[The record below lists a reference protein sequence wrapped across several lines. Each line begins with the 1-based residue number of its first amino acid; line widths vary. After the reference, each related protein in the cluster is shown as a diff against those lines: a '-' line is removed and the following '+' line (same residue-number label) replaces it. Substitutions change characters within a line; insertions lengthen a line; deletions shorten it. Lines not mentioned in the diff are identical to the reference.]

1 MKETEEKENKQALEH
16 LAEARR
22 HHKKEIEIQTEMKY
36 MFKSLRMGPVLA
48 RSVGKREADIHV
60 TDYNCVVE
68 TKATGKANPDGRGSG
83 NETQKAQLCSYVE
96 GLRENLR
103 GELDLEG
110 IADKPWVGILTDG
123 QSGWIWKWKKRG
135 LEELGNLRWNPGH
148 TDVDVLGNIRKALGN
163 APAGKRWV
171 DPDEI
176 YEIFRGDEHGFQCL
190 YRRRLT
196 EDPNQEI
203 KTKFALWLDRLRGSG
218 MAPEHELYQHDLF
231 VKHCFLVAVAKA
243 VIAAL
248 TPETNDDD
256 PEAVLGEG
264 FTSWLVESDEGVE
277 KSTDLFRK
285 AKEYNWRFRFADVLK
300 NLYEQCI
307 DKKDRKIYGE
317 YYTPDWIAEQM
328 AEEILDN
335 EWIESAA
342 KAALRSLD
350 GDGEA
355 LNGIGVLDPAC
366 GSGTF
371 LYHSARRISGA
382 LALRTIPPGRRAMA
396 VARLVHGIDI
406 HPVAVEMA
414 KATLLRALPP
424 PSRKWTELLCAA

>member
-1 MKETEEKENKQALEH
+1 M
-16 LAEARR
+16 
-22 HHKKEIEIQTEMKY
+22 
-36 MFKSLRMGPVLA
+36 
-48 RSVGKREADIHV
+48 
-60 TDYNCVVE
+60 
-68 TKATGKANPDGRGSG
+68 
-83 NETQKAQLCSYVE
+83 
-96 GLRENLR
+96 
-103 GELDLEG
+103 
-110 IADKPWVGILTDG
+110 
-123 QSGWIWKWKKRG
+123 
-135 LEELGNLRWNPGH
+135 
-148 TDVDVLGNIRKALGN
+148 
-163 APAGKRWV
+163 
-171 DPDEI
+171 
-176 YEIFRGDEHGFQCL
+176 
-190 YRRRLT
+190 
-196 EDPNQEI
+196 
-203 KTKFALWLDRLRGSG
+203 
-218 MAPEHELYQHDLF
+218 
-231 VKHCFLVAVAKA
+231 
-243 VIAAL
+243 
-248 TPETNDDD
+248 
-256 PEAVLGEG
+256 
-264 FTSWLVESDEGVE
+264 

-285 AKEYNWRFRFADVLK
+285 AKKYNWRFRFADVLK

-382 LALRTIPPGRRAMA
+382 LALRTVPPGRRAMA
-396 VARLVHGIDI
+396 VAKLVHGIDI